1 MSANGEKRHPQLIT
15 LETTVNGTRVAMS
28 VPANRL
34 LVDFLRDDLQLK
46 GTKLSCDVQVC
57 GACTVLLNGRPVSA
71 CTTLAYEARGRSVQT
86 IEGLAHENQ
95 LHPMQQAFIDHGAF
109 QCGFCTP
116 GMILAATSLVNRVP
130 EPAVADIRET
140 SAAAP
145 ATRRLSMRSLPRQ
158 RSCVSAL
165 ATTREPKAEGSPC
178 S

>member
-1 MSANGEKRHPQLIT
+1 M
-15 LETTVNGTRVAMS
+15 LETTVNGTLVTMS

-116 GMILAATSLVNRVP
+116 GMILAATSLVNRLP
-130 EPAVADIRET
+130 EPVVADIT
-140 SAAAP
+140 SYMKGNICRCTGYQAIVDAIVAAAEELRKR
-145 ATRRLSMRSLPRQ
+145 ARDDS
-158 RSCVSAL
+158 
-165 ATTREPKAEGSPC
+165 
-178 S
+178 